1 MNTIV
6 NNQLLRVVSAV
17 ERLRLWLLTQSWF
30 SSHLLPALPRWLRW
44 GLRTVY
50 LAPVDLADRL
60 LGRRDGVMPP
70 RANNC
75 SGAVIDFKGS
85 GKALVKA
92 LEEEAGLTPSSR
104 VLDIG
109 CGYGRLAAAMPDYL
123 DANGS
128 YDGLDIVPDA
138 IRWCEANITS
148 PLGNIRFKLANVF
161 NKEYSPNGTVNAAEY
176 RLPFEDQSF
185 DVIVLISVF
194 THMLPA
200 EVDHY
205 VGEIARILKP
215 NGRCFASYLLLT
227 EQSRRLM
234 STKESSF
241 KFTYEMGSHWLVSRK
256 VPELAVGYEENFVRD
271 LHEKH
276 GLAWVLYPGYWC
288 GQASH
293 WARDSGLGEQDVL
306 VARKG

>member
-1 MNTIV
+1 
-6 NNQLLRVVSAV
+6 VSAA
-17 ERLRLWLLTQSWF
+17 ERLRLWLLTQRWF
-30 SSHLLPALPRWLRW
+30 SSHVLPALPRWLRW

-50 LAPVDLADRL
+50 LAPIDLAERL
-60 LGRRDGVMPP
+60 LGRQQAVMPP

-123 DANGS
+123 GPHGS
-128 YDGLDIVPDA
+128 YDGLDIVPEA

-148 PLGNIRFKLANVF
+148 AHGNIRFKLADVF
-161 NKEYSPNGTVNAAEY
+161 NKEYSPNGAVNAADY
-176 RLPFEDQSF
+176 RLPFEDQTL

-194 THMLPA
+194 THMLPT

-205 VGEIARILKP
+205 LGEIARILKP

-234 STKESSF
+234 ATKGSSF
-241 KFTYEMGSHWLVSRK
+241 KFTYDMGSHWLVSRK
-256 VPELAVGYEENFVRD
+256 VPELAVRYEEKFVRD
-271 LHEKH
+271 LHAKH
-276 GLAWVLYPGYWC
+276 GLASVLRPGYWC
-288 GQASH
+288 GQTSH
-293 WARDSGLGEQDVL
+293 WGRDSGIGEQDVL
-306 VARKG
+306 VTRKA

>member
-60 LGRRDGVMPP
+60 LGRRDRVMPP

-92 LEEEAGLTPSSR
+92 LEEEAGLTSSSR

-161 NKEYSPNGTVNAAEY
+161 NKEYSQNGTVNAAEY
-176 RLPFEDQSF
+176 RLPFAMMAFQAPAAGEPMRWGINVYRSNPHTGEVSNWSPRMASLAGVVSLF
-185 DVIVLISVF
+185 NELVVGAAPDV
-194 THMLPA
+194 
-200 EVDHY
+200 
-205 VGEIARILKP
+205 
-215 NGRCFASYLLLT
+215 
-227 EQSRRLM
+227 RRLDV
-234 STKESSF
+234 TPYALVQAERGGGTGLRAGVDANIGLSSNAAASAA
-241 KFTYEMGSHWLVSRK
+241 GSR
-256 VPELAVGYEENFVRD
+256 
-271 LHEKH
+271 
-276 GLAWVLYPGYWC
+276 
-288 GQASH
+288 
-293 WARDSGLGEQDVL
+293 
-306 VARKG
+306 